1 LLAVIEFENI
11 KMEQMITKEQ
21 IAEAAEQY
29 AEQENSAWTND
40 YNGFEAGANFVLQLL
55 QQTPCT
61 TLLPIARLYSFA
73 ETLAKGDHEWRYS
86 DEDQLWHKDGWVS
99 RTTDELMQLF
109 PERL

>member
-1 LLAVIEFENI
+1 M
-11 KMEQMITKEQ
+11 KQ
-21 IAEAAEQY
+21 IIVDFLKWDCERRY
-29 AEQENSAWTND
+29 GTSAGTEDAIGRIADD
-40 YNGFEAGANFVLQLL
+40 YLSEQLL
-55 QQTPCT
+55 QQTQCT
-61 TLLPIARLYSFA
+61 TLLPLARLYSFA